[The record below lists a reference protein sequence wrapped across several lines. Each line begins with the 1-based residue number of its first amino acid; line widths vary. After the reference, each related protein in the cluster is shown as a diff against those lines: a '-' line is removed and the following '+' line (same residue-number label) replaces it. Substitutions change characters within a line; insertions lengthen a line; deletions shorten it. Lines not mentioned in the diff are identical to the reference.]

1 MRETQTWRSP
11 SERRALSADLRL
23 QDFAARMT
31 ALSTIPSTANDASAD
46 MALLDLIGLLNDHD
60 YRFVTPTPATH
71 ARVLSRPDRR
81 QAADL
86 RDIFGWSLPFAPE
99 LPPQPVL
106 ECLRA
111 GGALR
116 EEGPML
122 RSRLRASTLGDD
134 LYLHSAFPTDQEDSV
149 FFGPDSYRFAG
160 LIGAELKACPLK
172 PDARIA
178 DIGGGAGVGA
188 LVAART
194 CPQAQVIMTDVNPKA
209 LRLARINAAA
219 AGMEIET
226 VEGSGLDGVAP
237 PLDLITLNPPYIIDE
252 AGRTYRDGG
261 GMHGGKLSLD
271 LTIEAMDRLA
281 DKGRVLLYTGSAILK
296 GADPLRDALARE
308 AEQRG
313 LRLDYREIDPDV
325 FGEELV
331 KPQYRDVERI
341 ALIAA
346 TIGKD

>member
-1 MRETQTWRSP
+1 
-11 SERRALSADLRL
+11 
-23 QDFAARMT
+23 MT
-31 ALSTIPSTANDASAD
+31 ALSPVNSTANHASAN
-46 MALLDLIGLLNDHD
+46 MALLDLIGLLKDLD

-71 ARVLSRPDRR
+71 ARILARPDRR

-86 RDIFGWSLPFAPE
+86 RAIFGWSLPFAPDV
-99 LPPQPVL
+99 PPQPVL

-116 EEGPML
+116 DDGRLL
-122 RSRLRASTLGDD
+122 RSRLRASTLGED

-149 FFGPDSYRFAG
+149 FFGPDSYRFAN
-160 LIGAELKACPLK
+160 LIAAELTARPLN
-172 PDARIA
+172 PGARIA
-178 DIGGGAGVGA
+178 DVGGGAGVGA

-194 CPQAQVIMTDVNPKA
+194 CPQARVVMTDINPKA
-209 LRLARINAAA
+209 LRLAQINATA
-219 AGMEIET
+219 AGVEIET
-226 VEGSGLDGVAP
+226 VEASGLDGVAP

-281 DKGRVLLYTGSAILK
+281 DGGRVLLYTGSAILK
-296 GADPLRDALARE
+296 GADPLRDALTRKA
-308 AEQRG
+308 AHRG

-325 FGEELV
+325 FGEELT

-346 TIGKD
+346 TISKD

>member
-1 MRETQTWRSP
+1 
-11 SERRALSADLRL
+11 
-23 QDFAARMT
+23 MT
-31 ALSTIPSTANDASAD
+31 ALSPITSAENDASAD
-46 MALLDLIGLLNDHD
+46 MALLDLLGLLKEGG

-71 ARVLSRPDRR
+71 ARVLARPDRR
-81 QAADL
+81 HAADL

-106 ECLRA
+106 ECLRVA
-111 GGALR
+111 DALR
-116 EEGPML
+116 EEGLLL
-122 RSRLRASTLGDD
+122 RSRLRVSTLGED

-149 FFGPDSYRFAG
+149 FFGPDSYRFAS
-160 LIGAELKACPLK
+160 LIAGELAARPLE
-172 PDARIA
+172 PGARIA

-194 CPQAQVIMTDVNPKA
+194 CPQAAVFLTDINPKA

-219 AGMEIET
+219 AGVGIQT

-237 PLDLITLNPPYIIDE
+237 PLDLVTLNPPYIIDE

-261 GMHGGKLSLD
+261 GMHGGELSLD
-271 LTIEAMDRLA
+271 LTVEAMDRLA
-281 DKGRVLLYTGSAILK
+281 DKGRVLLYTGSAIVR
-296 GADPLRDALARE
+296 GEDALRDSLTAE

-313 LRLDYREIDPDV
+313 LQLDYRELDPDV
-325 FGEELV
+325 FGEELA

-341 ALIAA
+341 ALVAA
-346 TIGKD
+346 TVTRL

>member
-1 MRETQTWRSP
+1 
-11 SERRALSADLRL
+11 
-23 QDFAARMT
+23 MT
-31 ALSTIPSTANDASAD
+31 ALSSVASAQISESTD
-46 MALLDLIGLLNDHD
+46 AALLELVALLKNED
-60 YRFVTPTPATH
+60 YRFITPTPATH
-71 ARVLSRPDRR
+71 ARVLARPGRKY
-81 QAADL
+81 AADL

-111 GGALR
+111 ARMLR
-116 EEGPML
+116 EEGLLL
-122 RSRLRASTLGDD
+122 RSRLRASTLHDD
-134 LYLHSAFPTDQEDSV
+134 LYLHSAFPTDQEDSI
-149 FFGPDSYRFAG
+149 FFGPDSYRFAN
-160 LIGAELKACPLK
+160 LIAAELAARPLA
-172 PDARIA
+172 PDARVA

-188 LVAART
+188 IVAGRSAPR
-194 CPQAQVIMTDVNPKA
+194 AQVFMTDVNPKA

-219 AGMEIET
+219 AGVRIET

-237 PLDLITLNPPYIIDE
+237 PLDLIMLNPPYIIDE

-281 DKGRVLLYTGSAILK
+281 DRGRILLYTGSAILN
-296 GADPLRDALARE
+296 GEDPLHAALARE
-308 AEQRG
+308 TGKRG

-325 FGEELV
+325 FGEELT

-341 ALIAA
+341 ALVAA
-346 TIGKD
+346 TIVRA